1 MGRLLIKTS
10 FTSRNSARTQ
20 PGFQWDSIENASR
33 FKLSQ
38 TIRDLHGSVNLA
50 LIISPFLLREVETG
64 PGITTLTPLLS
75 NNMRTRPALL
85 VI

>member
-1 MGRLLIKTS
+1 M
-10 FTSRNSARTQ
+10 
-20 PGFQWDSIENASR
+20 ENASR
-33 FKLSQ
+33 FKFSQ

-50 LIISPFLLREVETG
+50 LIISPFLHQEVETG

-75 NNMRTRPALL
+75 NNMRTHLTIP